1 MVKLT
6 SVTYGELITLI
17 IDKETTKSR
26 VFSWDV
32 ELQLNSKVITI
43 VTLFTVLTNVKF
55 STTNASRWIHRIR
68 RVPST
73 LETRI

>member
-17 IDKETTKSR
+17 IDKETAKSR
-26 VFSWDV
+26 IFSWDV

-43 VTLFTVLTNVKF
+43 VTLFTVLINVRF
-55 STTNASRWIHRIR
+55 STTNASR
-68 RVPST
+68 
-73 LETRI
+73 